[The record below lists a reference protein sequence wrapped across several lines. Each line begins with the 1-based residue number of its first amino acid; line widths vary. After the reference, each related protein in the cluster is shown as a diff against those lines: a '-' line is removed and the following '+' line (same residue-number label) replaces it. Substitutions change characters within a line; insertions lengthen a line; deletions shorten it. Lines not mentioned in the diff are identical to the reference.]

1 MIRLVVLFAPI
12 LLALP
17 GASRAQSAADSAA
30 IRATALDYIEGW
42 YQGDA
47 ERMERALHPELA
59 KRMVSA
65 DASGASQLNHMGA
78 DQLVAATRAGY
89 GKATPEAERRMD
101 VTILDIYENAASV
114 KVVAKDW
121 IDYLHVVKFNGHW
134 VIMNVLWELT
144 PEAKAAMGRR

>member
-1 MIRLVVLFAPI
+1 MRRLVLLIASL
-12 LLALP
+12 LLAVP
-17 GASRAQSAADSAA
+17 GASLAQSAADSAA

-42 YQGDA
+42 YLGDA

-59 KRMVSA
+59 KRMASA
-65 DASGASQLNHMGA
+65 DAGGVSQLNHMGA

-89 GKATPEAERRMD
+89 GKATPEAQRRMD

-121 IDYLHVVKFNGHW
+121 VDYLHVVKFDGRW
-134 VIMNVLWELT
+134 FIMNVLWELT
-144 PEAKAAMGRR
+144 PEAAMGRR